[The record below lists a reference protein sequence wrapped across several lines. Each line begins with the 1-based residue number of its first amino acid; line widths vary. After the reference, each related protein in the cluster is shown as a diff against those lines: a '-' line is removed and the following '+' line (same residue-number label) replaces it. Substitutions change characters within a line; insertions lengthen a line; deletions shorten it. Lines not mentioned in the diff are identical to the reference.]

1 MILFGTNDY
10 LFNETYNEG
19 ALLPVMG
26 ALQDAN
32 PMGLQA
38 SLSVPGDTPCQTSP
52 DRDRALPLQ
61 LPALDH

>member
-26 ALQDAN
+26 ALQGAN

-38 SLSVPGDTPCQTSP
+38 SLSVPGDTWETSP
-52 DRDRALPLQ
+52 DWGRALPL
-61 LPALDH
+61 